1 MATTREQMLEAQRAE
16 LTESEI
22 YHRLAATARDSHNA
36 EVLRRIAGDER
47 AHHDFWKDRTGA
59 EVKPKVLQVVLYV
72 LLARL
77 LGLTFALKLM
87 ERGEDFAQRHYAE
100 MEDVEGIGQII
111 LDEEEHE
118 KELIDM
124 LHDEPLEY
132 VGSVVL
138 GLNDALVELTGALAG
153 FTLALGNGRTV
164 ALAGL
169 VTGIAASLSMAASEY
184 LSSKTEQHAGGS
196 KSPLKAAFYT
206 GAAYVIAVV
215 LLILPFFLIAS
226 SHVALAVTLAAA
238 VGIIAVFT
246 FYTSVAQDLP
256 FGSRFV
262 EMAAISLGVAAVTW
276 GITWVLRSTLG
287 VDL

>member
-1 MATTREQMLEAQRAE
+1 MTTTREQMLEAQRAE

-22 YHRLAATARDSHNA
+22 YRRLADATSDAHNA
-36 EVLRRIAGDER
+36 QVLRRIAGDER
-47 AHHDFWKDRTGA
+47 AHHDFWKDRTGR
-59 EVKPKVLQVVLYV
+59 EVKPKVLQVVFHV

-100 MEDVEGIGQII
+100 MEDVEGIGRII

-184 LSSKTEQHAGGS
+184 LSSKTEQHTGGS

-226 SHVALAVTLAAA
+226 SHVALAVALSTA
-238 VGIIAVFT
+238 VLIIAVFT

-256 FGSRFV
+256 FGSRFA
-262 EMAAISLGVAAVTW
+262 EMAAISLGVSAITW

>member
-1 MATTREQMLEAQRAE
+1 MATTLDQMLEAQRAE

-22 YHRLAATARDSHNA
+22 YRRLAESARDPHNA
-36 EVLRRIAGDER
+36 EVLRRIAADER
-47 AHHDFWKDRTGA
+47 GHHDFWQSRTDR
-59 EVKPKVLQVVLYV
+59 QVRPRGLVVFLYV

-77 LGLTFALKLM
+77 FGLTFALKLM

-100 MEDVEGIGQII
+100 MEDVEGIGRII

-153 FTLALGNGRTV
+153 FTLALGDGRTV

-184 LSSKTEQHAGGS
+184 LSAKTERHTGS
-196 KSPLKAAFYT
+196 AKNPLKAAFYT
-206 GAAYVIAVV
+206 GAAYVVAVV
-215 LLILPFFLIAS
+215 LLILPFFLITS
-226 SHVALAVTLAAA
+226 SHLALAVA
-238 VGIIAVFT
+238 
-246 FYTSVAQDLP
+246 
-256 FGSRFV
+256 
-262 EMAAISLGVAAVTW
+262 
-276 GITWVLRSTLG
+276 
-287 VDL
+287 